1 MALPPDLP
9 PHIQELIGETES
21 SLGHL
26 QAANASWLEAVEQAA
41 NLEREKA
48 VLATIEERVTVYE
61 EGISE
66 FKGQLA
72 VVKTELAREA
82 ALRGEAKAALES
94 LQARLKQK
102 KAFGSAIPKTQWRPK
117 HDTSRKS

>member
-9 PHIQELIGETES
+9 PHIQELIRETES
-21 SLGHL
+21 SLRHQ
-26 QAANASWLEAVEQAA
+26 QAANASWLEAVKHAS

-48 VLATIEERVTVYE
+48 VLATLEERVTVYE

-72 VVKTELAREA
+72 VVKAELSREA
-82 ALRGEAKAALES
+82 VLRGEAKAALEE
-94 LQARLKQK
+94 LQAKRKRK
-102 KAFGSAIPKTQWRPK
+102 KVFGSAVPKTQWRPK